1 LILLLGQ
8 FQLWGAWP
16 AGYHAIALLLFAG
29 TVALLGLL
37 ILTLTDSKGAALIGS
52 LLFAIYPLHQEAI
65 VYVSASVFDL
75 HAGFWLLAALL
86 SLARWLAAGTPGWAV
101 ATISAIGFALLA
113 KEAALLSPVML
124 TAALWLWPRPHPKP
138 GWRLGALAGAVWLV
152 FVGLLLYRASCFGA
166 LKGTGLLYLNPSLL
180 LASFVKFVSFH
191 LFPTGLLGSYWEAAA
206 ALAAT
211 SVGVI
216 ALLGRKGNRLTLWW
230 GTLAVLGALPV
241 LGAISGNLA
250 DPRTSGGLIPALG
263 ISGFLGQQL
272 VAFPPR
278 FRALLTGILCA
289 ACVTLSVTYVSH
301 VRPLANVTRSVLRGI
316 ERAAGDLGEGTV
328 VVEGLPVAK
337 WILAYACGPPF
348 ISIPDTVRVEL
359 SGPALPSFPGIPD
372 HVRRRFEPL
381 PGRKMTLRWNSVTE
395 RLEPS

>member
-1 LILLLGQ
+1 MTRIGLFLLGPLAAGIVVHLWVLDLPFFSDDYFFLSVFLKPDFQTVDWARLWETVACRQFLWPVEAPYYRPLGLTLLLGQ

-124 TAALWLWPRPHPKP
+124 TAALWLWPRPNPKL

-191 LFPTGLLGSYWEAAA
+191 LFSTGLLGSNWEAAA

-241 LGAISGNLA
+241 LGAIGGNLA
-250 DPRTSGGLIPALG
+250 DPGRPVVS
-263 ISGFLGQQL
+263 
-272 VAFPPR
+272 FPPS
-278 FRALLTGILCA
+278 A
-289 ACVTLSVTYVSH
+289 SVAS
-301 VRPLANVTRSVLRGI
+301 LANNSS
-316 ERAAGDLGEGTV
+316 
-328 VVEGLPVAK
+328 
-337 WILAYACGPPF
+337 PF
-348 ISIPDTVRVEL
+348 
-359 SGPALPSFPGIPD
+359 
-372 HVRRRFEPL
+372 L
-381 PGRKMTLRWNSVTE
+381 PGFA
-395 RLEPS
+395 PS